1 MALVRWNP
9 NQGLMDRVT
18 DVDRWFNNFFNTDRS
33 YFGESLTMS
42 PLVNVEETDDNYV
55 ISAEIPG
62 VKKSDLNISF
72 ENNVITISAEK
83 KSEKEK
89 KDDRYHYRERSYGR
103 FYRSIPVP
111 SSVKIDEIE
120 AEYKDGV
127 LNITVPKTE
136 EAKPKSIDVKVK

>member
-1 MALVRWNP
+1 MALVKWTP
-9 NQGLMDRVT
+9 NQSLLDHVT
-18 DVDRWFNNFFNTDRS
+18 DIDHWFNNFFNTDRS
-33 YFGESLTMS
+33 YFGEGLTMS
-42 PLVNVEETDDNYV
+42 PLVNVEETDDNYL

-72 ENNVITISAEK
+72 ENNVISISAEK
-83 KSEKEK
+83 KAEKEK
-89 KDDRYHYRERSYGR
+89 REDRYHYRERSYGR
-103 FYRSIPVP
+103 FYRAIPVP

-136 EAKPKSIDVKVK
+136 EAKPKSIDVKIK